1 MQRDVLSSPVGLCSS
16 WARTTNRVA
25 LPWESWMLS
34 ASISALYIEAARLFA
49 MAAEFADSGLS
60 TCSTADAVLNDAT
73 CVAFG

>member
-1 MQRDVLSSPVGLCSS
+1 
-16 WARTTNRVA
+16 
-25 LPWESWMLS
+25 MLS
-34 ASISALYIEAARLFA
+34 ASISALYIDAARLFA